1 MAPKPKQNSCFLFIY
16 SVVFFWG
23 EGECSQLYA
32 ECVGGGF
39 PAVQCSRAQE
49 CSAFFSLQTPHLT
62 ARPLSWDSNYYLV
75 SPNPPM
81 PGVLSAGF
89 QDQGFNLASFLP
101 PAQLLLHCLC
111 STVRSCVARDA
122 GMVLLWAQ
130 SGSLGKGR
138 MTLST
143 QPLPWGHLTLLGW
156 IRHTPV
162 LLCPQ

>member
-1 MAPKPKQNSCFLFIY
+1 MLGVALKPKQNSCFLFIC
-16 SVVFFWG
+16 SVVFWG
-23 EGECSQLYA
+23 GAILRNAPSSMLNVWVGAFQGCNVPEPKSVLPSFLCRLHTSQH
-32 ECVGGGF
+32 V
-39 PAVQCSRAQE
+39 
-49 CSAFFSLQTPHLT
+49 H
-62 ARPLSWDSNYYLV
+62 YLV

-81 PGVLSAGF
+81 LGLLSAGF
-89 QDQGFNLASFLP
+89 QDQGFNLASSLP
-101 PAQLLLHCLC
+101 TVQLLLHCLC
-111 STVRSCVARDA
+111 STARSCVARDA

-138 MTLST
+138 MTLSA

>member
-1 MAPKPKQNSCFLFIY
+1 MLGVAPKPKQNSCFLFIC
-16 SVVFFWG
+16 SVVFF
-23 EGECSQLYA
+23 
-32 ECVGGGF
+32 GGGVTLRNV
-39 PAVQCSRAQE
+39 PSSMLNVWVG
-49 CSAFFSLQTPHLT
+49 AFQGCNVLESKSV
-62 ARPLSWDSNYYLV
+62 LSSFLCRLHTSQHVHYHV

-111 STVRSCVARDA
+111 STARSCVARDA

-130 SGSLGKGR
+130 SGSLEKGR
-138 MTLST
+138 TTLST
-143 QPLPWGHLTLLGW
+143 QPLPWGHLTPLGW
-156 IRHTPV
+156 IRHTPA